1 MAIPVAECTPV
12 TDAFATPAAECTP
25 VTDAFATPA
34 AECTPVTDAFATPAA
49 ECTPVTDAF
58 AMPTAVTTVV
68 TAVSAMPTAECT
80 PVTAVSAM
88 PTAECTPVTA
98 VSAMPTAAVTTVVT
112 DAFAMP
118 AADCTPVTAVFAM
131 PTAVTTVVTGFP
143 AQTGRWSTEL
153 CDCCLDMDICCLGF
167 WCFPCLQ
174 CKVAGDFGMC
184 CMLPMLDYF
193 FCIVTC
199 LLRPM
204 MRAQY
209 GIYGTCCGDCCEVFW
224 CCPCV
229 WCQMGREVKIRKVPA
244 STPVVTT
251 QCKVAGDF
259 GWCCMMPVLDV
270 FCCAVSCTLRPAM
283 RQRYGIPGTCCRDC
297 SEVFWLYPCVWCQMA
312 REVRI
317 RKVPAST
324 PVVTTQQQPQS
335 HSITTVTTSNTS
347 TGMWTTDMCDCCVDM
362 ETCCCAYWCFP
373 CMQCKATADFGWC
386 CLLPL
391 LDVCCIMSCV
401 LRSSMRQRYGIH
413 GSFCDDCC
421 KLLWCYPCV
430 WCQMAREVK
439 LRPAGNTSVITT
451 QVIRG

>member
-1 MAIPVAECTPV
+1 
-12 TDAFATPAAECTP
+12 
-25 VTDAFATPA
+25 
-34 AECTPVTDAFATPAA
+34 
-49 ECTPVTDAF
+49 
-58 AMPTAVTTVV
+58 
-68 TAVSAMPTAECT
+68 
-80 PVTAVSAM
+80 
-88 PTAECTPVTA
+88 
-98 VSAMPTAAVTTVVT
+98 MPTAAVTTVVT

-118 AADCTPVTAVFAM
+118 TAECTPATGVSTM

-167 WCFPCLQ
+167 WCLPCLQ

-251 QCKVAGDF
+251 QVISMLPGILCKVAGDFGWCCMMPVLDCFCLAVSCALRPAMRQRYGIPGTCCGDCCEVIWCYPCVWCQMAREVGFRKVPASTPVVTTQVISILPGILCKVAGDF

-283 RQRYGIPGTCCRDC
+283 RQRYGIPVRGTGAVGTCCRDC

-312 REVRI
+312 REVGI

-324 PVVTTQQQPQS
+324 PVVTTQ
-335 HSITTVTTSNTS
+335 V
-347 TGMWTTDMCDCCVDM
+347 
-362 ETCCCAYWCFP
+362 A
-373 CMQCKATADFGWC
+373 
-386 CLLPL
+386 
-391 LDVCCIMSCV
+391 
-401 LRSSMRQRYGIH
+401 SM
-413 GSFCDDCC
+413 
-421 KLLWCYPCV
+421 
-430 WCQMAREVK
+430 
-439 LRPAGNTSVITT
+439 
-451 QVIRG
+451 